1 MKLDGHAK
9 LTNSALRAF
18 KSRCSKSTDV
28 FFREKICHL
37 PQFNVWNINWDSTD
51 SNKSDNKNLI
61 KYIIAQELSVFG
73 ELSHQI
79 GRGYLTREV
88 VAVDLEPFKL
98 IYHISDFG
106 QKYHFM
112 QRTENS
118 TVKDAHREA
127 TALIK
132 NKIMEWIKLMMHV
145 LYSYRRHGRS
155 GGSTVFLRKQAAS
168 HLAIALHSLQDSFSP
183 GHTKRTSYENFQ
195 HPGAIEDIYI
205 YAKQDKHNH
214 SQHDFDSGLVNS
226 PLARSAAYA
235 SADLLRICALS
246 VSMRAMLPVG
256 WNAFEDKW
264 LKLSSRA
271 K

>member
-9 LTNSALRAF
+9 LTNSAIRAF
-18 KSRCSKSTDV
+18 KSRCSESTNV

-37 PQFNVWNINWDSTD
+37 PQFNTWNINWQGEN
-51 SNKSDNKNLI
+51 SNENDNINLF
-61 KYIIAQELSVFG
+61 KYVIGQEISVLG
-73 ELSHQI
+73 ESFHQI
-79 GRGYLTREV
+79 SRGYLTREV
-88 VAVDLEPFKL
+88 VAVDLEPPLVFGHKF
-98 IYHISDFG
+98 DWG

-112 QRTENS
+112 RRES
-118 TVKDAHREA
+118 GATVKGAHSEA

-132 NKIMEWIKLMMHV
+132 KETMNWIRTMVHV

-183 GHTKRTSYENFQ
+183 GHTKRARYENF
-195 HPGAIEDIYI
+195 HYPGAIEDIYI
-205 YAKQDKHNH
+205 YNKQDKHKH
-214 SQHDFDSGLVNS
+214 SQHDFDSGSVNS
-226 PLARSAAYA
+226 LHARSAVYA
-235 SADLLRICALS
+235 SADLLRLCALS
-246 VSMRAMLPVG
+246 ISMKSIFPIG
-256 WNAFEDKW
+256 WNTFEDRW